1 MNSPDGAQQTAMIV
15 SGYFSPLHVGH
26 LDMMEDAKSQGDL
39 LVVIV
44 NNNAQQIMKKGKII
58 QDEADRLRVVQALA
72 LVDEAFV
79 ALDED
84 RTVSA
89 SLADIADRYPDHR
102 LVFANGGDRVDGAV
116 VPESAICEQRG
127 IHMVF
132 DMGGNE
138 KADSS
143 SRINVELGLE
153 AEASAPPSATT

>member
-58 QDEADRLRVVQALA
+58 QDEADRLRVVQAMA